1 MMTRCVQLALLTV
14 LAVVTTSVEARS
26 QTPAQPPMI
35 GGLGGSPASGVPS
48 NTSASLLA
56 TDPVAEFQAF
66 VPQLNLG
73 PDQQGKVRSIADGR
87 RPVLASAEKML
98 GDAMTAFRQAA
109 DAGNEGG
116 IRTGAARIGQ
126 YLGDVQVLRCKT
138 ATDMRAVLR
147 PDQAAKLQQL
157 KFQAE
162 QSQKQMAGSL
172 QQVQQQMQQMQQI
185 QRSVPAP
192 QAVGT
197 QTKP

>member
-1 MMTRCVQLALLTV
+1 MTRCVQLTLLTV
-14 LAVVTTSVEARS
+14 LIALNASTGARS

-35 GGLGGSPASGVPS
+35 GGLGGSPMSGVPS

-66 VPQLNLG
+66 APQLNLR
-73 PDQQGKVRSIADGR
+73 PDQQARIKAIADGR

-109 DAGNEGG
+109 DAGNESG

-126 YLGDVQVLRCKT
+126 YLGDVQVLRSKT
-138 ATDMRAVLR
+138 AADMRAGLT
-147 PDQAAKLQQL
+147 PDQTAKLQQL

-162 QSQKQMAGSL
+162 QRQKQMAGSL